1 MNNDKNVMKTYQE
14 SLKREREREK
24 SVKDLLIPGLSKV
37 LRAVHGKAF

>member
-14 SLKREREREK
+14 SLKREREK